1 MKKLYVW
8 LLLVVSIVV
17 LIAGKAHRDNNL
29 EKGIAS
35 AEERNKQL
43 IAEQKDKEV
52 EAKAT
57 WLGMQ
62 EARVY
67 VIGSS
72 VAFGRGASDPMTTS
86 WAGLLK
92 ADFEQTNPDVIFSNL
107 GVPGYTTKDILEKG
121 VLDKLIS
128 PDVVIFETS
137 LINNYNRI
145 SLADSTKQIKEIHDK
160 IMDEKP
166 SARIVMVPPNPIIL
180 LPLTKGLRVEGK
192 TDMDG
197 YSYEEFVKAS
207 GEYIESQN
215 WEYIDFWADFEQ
227 GMKDKG
233 ITLNSLI
240 AKDGIHPNDAG
251 YKLWYD
257 SIKGYFRIKD

>member
-1 MKKLYVW
+1 MKKLYIW
-8 LLLVVSIVV
+8 LLLILSIVI

-29 EKGIAS
+29 EKGIVS

-43 IAEQKDKEV
+43 IAEQKEKV
-52 EAKAT
+52 EGAKAT
-57 WLGMQ
+57 WLGKQ

-72 VAFGRGASDPMTTS
+72 VAIGKGASNRKTTS
-86 WAGLLK
+86 WAGLLR
-92 ADFEQTNPDVIFSNL
+92 ADFEQTNPDVTFSNL
-107 GVPGYTTKDILEKG
+107 GVSGYTTKDILEKG
-121 VLDKLIS
+121 VVEDLIR

-137 LINNYNRI
+137 LINNFTKI

-160 IMDEKP
+160 I
-166 SARIVMVPPNPIIL
+166 SAKTPNARVVLLPPNPIIL
-180 LPLTKGLRVEGK
+180 LPLTNGVPVENR
-192 TDMDG
+192 TDKDG

-207 GEYIESQN
+207 GQYSKAQN

-227 GMKDKG
+227 GIEDKG
-233 ITLNSLI
+233 ITLKTLLD
-240 AKDGIHPNDAG
+240 KDGVHPNDTG